1 MDTFDIGGDLTVR
14 RLGFGAMRIT
24 GEDII
29 GEPADSE
36 AARDVLR
43 RAADLVDL
51 VDTADSYGP
60 GVSERL
66 IGETLA
72 PYDDVIIATKG
83 GLLRNSSGDWLP
95 R

>member
-29 GEPADSE
+29 DEPDDPE

-43 RAADLVDL
+43 RAADTVYF
-51 VDTADSYGP
+51 VDT
-60 GVSERL
+60 
-66 IGETLA
+66 T
-72 PYDDVIIATKG
+72 
-83 GLLRNSSGDWLP
+83 SSILGAVLT
-95 R
+95 RQNYL

>member
-29 GEPADSE
+29 GEPADPE

-51 VDTADSYGP
+51 VDTGCGP
-60 GVSERL
+60 HPPKLFVTTAGM
-66 IGETLA
+66 
-72 PYDDVIIATKG
+72 
-83 GLLRNSSGDWLP
+83 
-95 R
+95 